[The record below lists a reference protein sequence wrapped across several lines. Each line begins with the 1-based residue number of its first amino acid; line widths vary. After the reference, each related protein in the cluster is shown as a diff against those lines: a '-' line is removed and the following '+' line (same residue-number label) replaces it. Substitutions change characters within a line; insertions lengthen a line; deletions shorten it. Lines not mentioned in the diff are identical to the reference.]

1 MHLAVAQARVV
12 VVVVVARHL
21 LVVEAHHLLS
31 VVVAQL
37 IHRRLEHLV
46 ARLAHL
52 VGRLVHLVHLVGR
65 LVHLAGRLVHLVH
78 LVGILAHLAGKLA
91 HLVGRHAHLADLTAV
106 RRAVEVAGRGVG
118 VWEVQKLGR
127 VRLLLLLLEH
137 GAVLIAVPR
146 VVQVKGVRP
155 GAVSVGVH
163 DLVPGWRISLGAGCS
178 FHHVGWESGRRA
190 LLKLGHVLREKRF
203 HSPSYD

>member
-21 LVVEAHHLLS
+21 LVKAHHLLS

-46 ARLAHL
+46 ARLVHL

-65 LVHLAGRLVHLVH
+65 LVH

-91 HLVGRHAHLADLTAV
+91 HLVGRHAHLAHLTSGK
-106 RRAVEVAGRGVG
+106 RAVEVAGRGVG
-118 VWEVQKLGR
+118 VWEVQMLR
-127 VRLLLLLLEH
+127 CVRLLLLLLLEH
-137 GAVLIAVPR
+137 GAVLILVPR
-146 VVQVKGVRP
+146 VVQVKLVRP

-178 FHHVGWESGRRA
+178 FHHVGWESGCRA

>member
-12 VVVVVARHL
+12 VVVARHL
-21 LVVEAHHLLS
+21 LVKAHHLLS

-52 VGRLVHLVHLVGR
+52 VGRLVHL
-65 LVHLAGRLVHLVH
+65 A
-78 LVGILAHLAGKLA
+78 GILAHLAGKLA

-118 VWEVQKLGR
+118 VWEDQMLR
-127 VRLLLLLLEH
+127 CVRLLLLLLLEH

-178 FHHVGWESGRRA
+178 FHHVGWESGCRA
-190 LLKLGHVLREKRF
+190 LLKLGQVLLE
-203 HSPSYD
+203 